1 MTFAVEPNCAFGR
14 RAVNVGGTVVIG
26 EHEPLELN
34 RVTTRLMHAA

>member
-26 EHEPLELN
+26 EDRPLELN
-34 RVTTRLMHAA
+34 AIATRLMHAG